1 MGDRGQIA
9 REVRDPLIPDLQIRT
24 HRQTDRHTDTGLRIR
39 IQERNFFEKNRK
51 NARKLVIIASLFK
64 FLN

>member
-24 HRQTDRHTDTGLRIR
+24 HRQTHRHRAKDPDPGGRNVRIKTKKMQR
-39 IQERNFFEKNRK
+39 TW
-51 NARKLVIIASLFK
+51 
-64 FLN
+64 

>member
-39 IQERNFFEKNRK
+39 IQEGEIRNVRIKTKKMQRTW
-51 NARKLVIIASLFK
+51 
-64 FLN
+64 

>member
-39 IQERNFFEKNRK
+39 IQEGEMFE
-51 NARKLVIIASLFK
+51 
-64 FLN
+64 